1 VTRATRKRS
10 CKDLPVEA
18 MTLAAM
24 LAALDRPGKLSATRL
39 RDLQLA
45 VKRVAN
51 LLIGSTVPRFRIPPS
66 PPASP
71 RPSFS
76 AALQARRS

>member
-1 VTRATRKRS
+1 
-10 CKDLPVEA
+10 

-39 RDLQLA
+39 RDLRSA

-51 LLIGSTVPRFRIPPS
+51 LLGR
-66 PPASP
+66 
-71 RPSFS
+71 
-76 AALQARRS
+76 